1 MPILRWH
8 GLAITNSRSHRQR
21 VHGESDQWFGARRNC
36 AEQGSPGVRTG
47 YRDRLKGVMTMV
59 RDVFSW
65 AWSHRSAALVALG
78 WIAFVLGSLASPVWA
93 RLMLL
98 TASRVLPQAACL
110 E

>member
-1 MPILRWH
+1 
-8 GLAITNSRSHRQR
+8 
-21 VHGESDQWFGARRNC
+21 
-36 AEQGSPGVRTG
+36 
-47 YRDRLKGVMTMV
+47 MV